1 MSPPVPAARPG
12 AGAARVV
19 AIATNRVGRLLD
31 HQVPALLAAADVLTA
46 RLLAGGRIY
55 VFGAGHSR
63 AVAMELVERAGGLE
77 ATTELALEDLVI
89 SGRATKQELMD
100 GTLERRPEA
109 AIELIESV
117 ELGPGDAFIVISHS
131 GRNGAPVEMALQARH
146 RQLPVVAITSRPHSE
161 AVASRHP
168 SGLRLFEVATHCL
181 DTLAPYGDTAIH
193 LSDELGVGSVSSITG
208 AVLAQAL
215 TVEIVNGYL
224 RAGAVPAVLVSRN
237 VGP

>member
-1 MSPPVPAARPG
+1 MSAPAPATQEG
-12 AGAARVV
+12 AGASRVLAV
-19 AIATNRVGRLLD
+19 AANLVSRVLD
-31 HQVPALLAAADVLTA
+31 QQMPALVDAANVLTA
-46 RLLAGGRIY
+46 RLLAGGNVY

-63 AVAMELVERAGGLE
+63 TVAMELAERAGGLSG
-77 ATTELALEDLVI
+77 TRELVLEDIVI
-89 SGRATKQELMD
+89 SGQATKQDLMD

-109 AIELIESV
+109 ALLLLAGV
-117 ELGPGDAFIVISHS
+117 EIGPSDAFIVISHS
-131 GRNGAPVEMALQARH
+131 GRNGAPVEMALQARNRH
-146 RQLPVVAITSRPHSE
+146 LPVVAITSLQHSG

-193 LSDELGVGSVSSITG
+193 LTDELGVCSISSIAG
-208 AVLAQAL
+208 ALLAQAL

-224 RAGAVPAVLVSRN
+224 RAGVVPAVLVSRN